1 MTDTV
6 INLYEE
12 LPEFANEENQK
23 IHAIVMQKSSELS
36 TLRNDCNDLETRV
49 NVLNEH
55 LKNVQSEVVTA
66 QQLLTARLKQA
77 EDEKHMQQ
85 LAEREHGKIISEIS
99 KIQDQTQEIMS
110 KVDAVQSKTVISQKR
125 INEFK
130 EDAKINQQ
138 ELEQWLV
145 VARQKEE
152 DFLVLQRYHKEDEGK
167 IRSMIQEIE
176 KATAIIEAKKAE
188 LDQEITQTRA
198 LQIELDQTADHFRKM
213 HDERAKLL
221 SQWENTLQQIL
232 EELSIPLDDLL
243 FVHSGNLGKGKKTKE
258 LLKAFSQ
265 QNNPH
270 MHLVILGSI
279 PSSEKEDLDKLI
291 NSDKRITFLGWKDES
306 SLKRYIA
313 ASDLYLQPGTQSVT
327 MMNALACGTPVMVF
341 PHRSYQ
347 IFFNGCEFAVKNYDD
362 ICNTF
367 QIINDNPDILRQKSV
382 YAYEIAHQYID
393 SHMAA
398 KTIFGGTY

>member
-1 MTDTV
+1 MKIAHICMCDPYAEGWSYHRNALSKQNAKDGHQVYLITSQYTMDKDGFPQKVSAGQYTNEYNVHVIRLRDKYPLPVYIQSKIRIVNGLYNILLNIQPDAIMVHNIQFFSMDEVIKYKKNHPNVHLYGDTHADYWNSGRNF
-6 INLYEE
+6 ISR
-12 LPEFANEENQK
+12 K
-23 IHAIVMQKSSELS
+23 ILNGIIYKAIIKRSIKYFDRFFYI
-36 TLRNDCNDLETRV
+36 TLETKEFFGKMYGIDTSSFELT
-49 NVLNEH
+49 VLCCE
-55 LKNVQSEVVTA
+55 LMPK
-66 QQLLTARLKQA
+66 K
-77 EDEKHMQQ
+77 D
-85 LAEREHGKIISEIS
+85 
-99 KIQDQTQEIMS
+99 
-110 KVDAVQSKTVISQKR
+110 
-125 INEFK
+125 K
-130 EDAKINQQ
+130 E
-138 ELEQWLV
+138 LC
-145 VARQKEE
+145 
-152 DFLVLQRYHKEDEGK
+152 
-167 IRSMIQEIE
+167 
-176 KATAIIEAKKAE
+176 
-188 LDQEITQTRA
+188 
-198 LQIELDQTADHFRKM
+198 RK
-213 HDERAKLL
+213 
-221 SQWENTLQQIL
+221 QIL

-243 FVHSGNLGKGKKTKE
+243 FVHSGKLGKGKKTKE